1 MGPGSGLG
9 GKEQDLCHGPLGP
22 LVTCAKRW
30 GPKVRQVFS
39 SGVGVGGTT
48 EQEQGGPLYPDKPR
62 CRSWFR
68 YSLVHEAGKDV
79 LLVSVPQSV
88 NWVSNITHL

>member
-1 MGPGSGLG
+1 M
-9 GKEQDLCHGPLGP
+9 
-22 LVTCAKRW
+22 TCAKRW

-48 EQEQGGPLYPDKPR
+48 EQEQGGPLYSDKPR

-68 YSLVHEAGKDV
+68 YSLVREAGKDADV
-79 LLVSVPQSV
+79 LLVSGPLSV